1 MLIKD
6 VVYRSS
12 VRLLNWKSLLN
23 STTVDGAVDLTIQLS
38 VEVGLVALIS
48 SVVLMPCGIR
58 VIWAPPFVGGA
69 LTRPVASCCPHRR
82 TSCCGTRGIPGHTP
96 PRWMCCSPIQSP
108 ESCHEDVQASL
119 FLPTEVGVVADSW
132 THLWGASKCADIL
145 VVATCWYMLPLR
157 TPRPVARPSSDR
169 CCHPPRG
176 LLGRHSCM
184 SISIR
189 CPMTELLQSWTWCSG
204 HCWIPKPNVELRQV
218 HLLWT
223 WLLIQLPPV
232 VGASNMPC
240 WTSWCSCCPAALA
253 VGPCSLWTRT
263 GSSVHCW
270 SWSGPQ
276 CSGKRLLLQPV
287 LGSCWGS
294 PCQNSAWVLTHW
306 SPWSVLLPHPSW
318 LRGVLLWC
326 KATTF
331 PCRCCRSRRGM
342 PVVPGMLRWQPMR
355 AWWLVLSIRL
365 LSKTTLLA
373 FWWLALWSRR
383 CWSTTLCWFTR
394 RCWSSQFE
402 LLRNHCGCG
411 NENENVEAGCCQQN
425 VDIQKLHKSFRWIL
439 PLVGPE
445 ARQKR
450 KTCCVLQTCCMGHV
464 HVPLHVVHTH
474 VEVVHIENHVE
485 VLDGISCWYTPWC
498 SYSERSINHCWS
510 HGWE

>member
-1 MLIKD
+1 
-6 VVYRSS
+6 
-12 VRLLNWKSLLN
+12 
-23 STTVDGAVDLTIQLS
+23 
-38 VEVGLVALIS
+38 
-48 SVVLMPCGIR
+48 
-58 VIWAPPFVGGA
+58 
-69 LTRPVASCCPHRR
+69 
-82 TSCCGTRGIPGHTP
+82 
-96 PRWMCCSPIQSP
+96 
-108 ESCHEDVQASL
+108 
-119 FLPTEVGVVADSW
+119 
-132 THLWGASKCADIL
+132 
-145 VVATCWYMLPLR
+145 
-157 TPRPVARPSSDR
+157 
-169 CCHPPRG
+169 
-176 LLGRHSCM
+176 
-184 SISIR
+184 
-189 CPMTELLQSWTWCSG
+189 MTELLQSWTWCSG

-276 CSGKRLLLQPV
+276 CSGKRLLLQPA
-287 LGSCWGS
+287 LGSCWES

-383 CWSTTLCWFTR
+383 CWSTTLCWFPR

-411 NENENVEAGCCQQN
+411 NENENVEAGCCQQKMLTFKN
-425 VDIQKLHKSFRWIL
+425 CTNHSVEFFHLLDLKLGK
-439 PLVGPE
+439 
-445 ARQKR
+445 KR
-450 KTCCVLQTCCMGHV
+450 ENMLCITDMLYGTCTCSSSCGAH
-464 HVPLHVVHTH
+464 
-474 VEVVHIENHVE
+474 
-485 VLDGISCWYTPWC
+485 SCWSSTFRKSRWNTWWDIVLI
-498 SYSERSINHCWS
+498 YSMM
-510 HGWE
+510 